1 MVLTRHSKLNVFKYF
16 YCSFSGRLCS
26 DVDVELKLGR
36 LAKVE
41 NVLSVTDGFE
51 DGKVSKFGVLV
62 APIARGG
69 SLGIFFLAAVE
80 DDRDKRRGS
89 VPSCVNVFSYGGC
102 STRTRRLLFC
112 EYPCDVLSALALDKG
127 RKDNLAL
134 FDRYFSVKGV
144 NREK

>member
-1 MVLTRHSKLNVFKYF
+1 MVLQHGKLNLFKYF
-16 YCSFSGRLCS
+16 HCSFTGRLCS
-26 DVDVELKLGR
+26 DVYVELKLGR

-41 NVLSVTDGFE
+41 NVLGVTDGFE

-62 APIARGG
+62 ASVARGG

-89 VPSCVNVFSYGGC
+89 VLSCVKVFPYGGC
-102 STRTRRLLFC
+102 STRTRGLLFC
-112 EYPCDVLSALALDKG
+112 EYPCDVSSALALDKG
-127 RKDNLAL
+127 RKDSLAL
-134 FDRYFSVKGV
+134 FNRYVSVKEV